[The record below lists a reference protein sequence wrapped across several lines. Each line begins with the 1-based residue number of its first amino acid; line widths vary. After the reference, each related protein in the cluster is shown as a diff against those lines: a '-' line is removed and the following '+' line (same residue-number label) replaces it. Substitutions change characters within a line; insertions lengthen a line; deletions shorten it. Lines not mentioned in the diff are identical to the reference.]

1 LVHQK
6 KIQLRTTQI
15 IIMNLKNTLLIAV
28 TFFSFAFAKAQEPTN
43 CRIMLSL
50 FAEDAKAKNYELAYK
65 QLGPLIAKC
74 PNESAAIY
82 QYGEQIYEY
91 RLKKKI
97 GDLDENVNGLI
108 KMLKAEVA
116 QFPDF
121 VNVTKKEN
129 EMVSVM
135 HKYNKSAQQEQF
147 DILHKNFKKDPANF
161 TDPRI
166 MITYFKLAEKQF
178 VDEKLDLQTLF
189 DIYDKLTSHIESLQ
203 DERSK
208 VVADLLSKQE
218 TTKLTEKE
226 EKTIGYQEANLKNY
240 GIVMGSVNGT
250 LGELADCEKLIPLYD
265 AEFDANQTS
274 KDWLSNVLV
283 RLQKKDCTDAPLYI
297 KSVKALHAINPS
309 AKTAHGLGNIATST
323 KEKFHYWDQAIEL
336 GIDNDA
342 KATIYY
348 KKGNIYKSQS
358 QFASAR
364 KAYLQS
370 TALRPSFGQPY
381 LKIADMIANSTG
393 SCGAN
398 PLEKRAIY
406 WVAARYA
413 EKAARVDPSIKST
426 ANKYV
431 ASYNGAAPGRRDI
444 FSNPK
449 YNSGD
454 TITFNC
460 WVGESVRIPTF

>member
-50 FAEDAKAKNYELAYK
+50 FAEDAKAKKYELAYK

-147 DILHKNFKKDPANF
+147 DILHKNFKKDPGNF

>member
-1 LVHQK
+1 
-6 KIQLRTTQI
+6 
-15 IIMNLKNTLLIAV
+15 MNLKNTLLIAV
-28 TFFSFAFAKAQEPTN
+28 TFLSFAFAKAQESTE
-43 CRIMLSL
+43 CKIMMSL
-50 FAEDAKAKNYELAYK
+50 FAEDAKAKDYESAYK
-65 QLGPLIAKC
+65 QLGPLIEKC

-82 QYGEQIYEY
+82 QYGEKIYEY

-97 GDLDENVNGLI
+97 GNVDENVDGLI
-108 KMLKAEVA
+108 RMLKTEAEK
-116 QFPDF
+116 FPDF
-121 VNVTKKEN
+121 VNVTKKVN

-135 HKYNKSAQQEQF
+135 YKYNLGAQQEQF
-147 DILHKNFKKDPANF
+147 DILHRNFKKDPANF
-161 TDPRI
+161 TDPKI

-178 VDEKLDLQTLF
+178 VGGQLDLQTLF

-226 EKTIGYQEANLKNY
+226 EKTIGYQEANLRNY

-250 LGELADCEKLIPLYD
+250 LGELADCDKLIPLYN

-274 KDWLSNVLV
+274 KEWLSNVLV
-283 RLQKKDCTDAPLYI
+283 RLQKKDCTEAPLYI

-309 AKTAHGLGNIATST
+309 ARTAYGLGNIATTT
-323 KEKFHYWDQAIEL
+323 KEKFQYWDQAIEL
-336 GIDNDA
+336 DIDADE

-364 KAYLQS
+364 RAYLKS
-370 TALRPSFGQPY
+370 TALKPSFGQPY
-381 LKIADMIANSTG
+381 LKIADMTANSTG

-398 PLEKRAIY
+398 PFEKRAIY

-413 EKAARVDPSIKST
+413 EKAGRVDPSLRST

-431 ASYNGAAPGRRDI
+431 ASYNGAAPDKRFVFTNTHGY
-444 FSNPK
+444 K
-449 YNSGD
+449 SGD
-454 TITFNC
+454 IITFNC

>member
-1 LVHQK
+1 
-6 KIQLRTTQI
+6 
-15 IIMNLKNTLLIAV
+15 MNLKNTLLIAV
-28 TFFSFAFAKAQEPTN
+28 TFLSFAFAKAQESTE
-43 CRIMLSL
+43 CKIMMSL
-50 FAEDAKAKNYELAYK
+50 FAEDAKAKDYESAYK
-65 QLGPLIAKC
+65 QLGPLIEKC

-82 QYGEQIYEY
+82 QYGEKIYEY

-97 GDLDENVNGLI
+97 GNVDENVDGLI
-108 KMLKAEVA
+108 RMLKTEAEK
-116 QFPDF
+116 FPDF
-121 VNVTKKEN
+121 VNVTKKVN

-135 HKYNKSAQQEQF
+135 YKYNLGAQQEQF
-147 DILHKNFKKDPANF
+147 DILHRNFKKDPANF
-161 TDPRI
+161 TDPKI

-178 VDEKLDLQTLF
+178 VGGQLDLQTLF

-226 EKTIGYQEANLKNY
+226 EKTIGYQEANLRNY

-250 LGELADCEKLIPLYD
+250 LGELADCDKLIPLYN

-274 KDWLSNVLV
+274 KEWLSNVLV
-283 RLQKKDCTDAPLYI
+283 RLQKKDCTEAPLYI

-309 AKTAHGLGNIATST
+309 ARTAYGLGNIATTT
-323 KEKFHYWDQAIEL
+323 KEKFQYWDQAIEL
-336 GIDNDA
+336 DIDADE

-364 KAYLQS
+364 RAYLKS
-370 TALRPSFGQPY
+370 TALKPSFGQPY
-381 LKIADMIANSTG
+381 LKIADMTANSTG

-398 PLEKRAIY
+398 PFEKRAIY

-413 EKAARVDPSIKST
+413 EKAGRVDPSLRST

-431 ASYNGAAPGRRDI
+431 ASYNGAAPDKRFVFTNTHGY
-444 FSNPK
+444 K
-449 YNSGD
+449 SGD
-454 TITFNC
+454 IITFNC
-460 WVGESVRIPTF
+460 WVGESVRIPIF

>member
-1 LVHQK
+1 MVHQK

>member
-1 LVHQK
+1 
-6 KIQLRTTQI
+6 
-15 IIMNLKNTLLIAV
+15 MNLKNTLLIAV

-50 FAEDAKAKNYELAYK
+50 FADDAKAKNYELAYK

-147 DILHKNFKKDPANF
+147 DILHKNFKKDPGNF

-364 KAYLQS
+364 KSYLQS

-398 PLEKRAIY
+398 PLEKRAVY

-431 ASYNGAAPGRRDI
+431 ASYNGAAPGKRDI

-460 WVGESVRIPTF
+460 WVGESVRIPNF

>member
-1 LVHQK
+1 
-6 KIQLRTTQI
+6 
-15 IIMNLKNTLLIAV
+15 MNLKNTLLIAV
-28 TFFSFAFAKAQEPTN
+28 TFLSFAFAKAQEPTE
-43 CRIMLSL
+43 CKIMMSL
-50 FAEDAKAKNYELAYK
+50 FAEDAKAKDYESAYK
-65 QLGPLIAKC
+65 QLGPLIEKC

-82 QYGEQIYEY
+82 QYGEKIYEY

-97 GDLDENVNGLI
+97 GNVDENVDGLI
-108 KMLKAEVA
+108 RMLKTEAEK
-116 QFPDF
+116 FPDF
-121 VNVTKKEN
+121 VNVTKKVN

-135 HKYNKSAQQEQF
+135 YKYNLGAQQEQF
-147 DILHKNFKKDPANF
+147 DILHRNFKKDPANF
-161 TDPRI
+161 TDPKI

-178 VDEKLDLQTLF
+178 VGGQLDLQTLF

-226 EKTIGYQEANLKNY
+226 EKTIGYQEANLRNY

-250 LGELADCEKLIPLYD
+250 LGELADCDKLIPLYN

-274 KDWLSNVLV
+274 KEWLSNVLV
-283 RLQKKDCTDAPLYI
+283 RLQKKDCTEAPLYI

-309 AKTAHGLGNIATST
+309 ARTAYGLGNIATTT
-323 KEKFHYWDQAIEL
+323 KEKFQYWDQAIEL
-336 GIDNDA
+336 DIDADE

-364 KAYLQS
+364 RAYLKS
-370 TALRPSFGQPY
+370 TALKPSFGQPY
-381 LKIADMIANSTG
+381 LKIADMTANSTG

-398 PLEKRAIY
+398 PFEKRAIY

-413 EKAARVDPSIKST
+413 EKAGRVDPSLRST

-431 ASYNGAAPGRRDI
+431 ASYNGAAPDKRFVFTNTHGY
-444 FSNPK
+444 K
-449 YNSGD
+449 SGD
-454 TITFNC
+454 IITFNC